1 MVREGRGPSLMTL
14 PTGVINLY
22 PVPAPSVRLGA
33 CRSGGRQQHAQ
44 GDEVL
49 PQGTV
54 GPEAAVGLSRS
65 RAIRQRKAGPRDPY
79 ATGLSKRPTSKPP
92 LAVITFC
99 EAMLS
104 TSVVSSTYGRP
115 TSRNSGKS
123 AASAA
128 VA

>member
-1 MVREGRGPSLMTL
+1 MIREGHGSHLMTL
-14 PTGVINLY
+14 PTGVINSY
-22 PVPAPSVRLGA
+22 PVPAPGVSPGA

-49 PQGTV
+49 PQGTF
-54 GPEAAVGLSRS
+54 GTDAAGGMSPS

>member
-22 PVPAPSVRLGA
+22 PVPAPSVSLGA

-65 RAIRQRKAGPRDPY
+65 REIRQRKAGPRDPY
-79 ATGLSKRPTSKPP
+79 ATGLSKPCLSGSRETPSVDLHPCRARVDYPT
-92 LAVITFC
+92 
-99 EAMLS
+99 
-104 TSVVSSTYGRP
+104 
-115 TSRNSGKS
+115 
-123 AASAA
+123 
-128 VA
+128 